1 MGVPY
6 KRLLLNA
13 FSRVAWLT
21 WSWLH
26 GLQENPRSFSPLRS
40 NSPLPTS
47 LLQQKSR
54 LQTVAQRRS
63 KKAQAARCIQSH
75 WGIRQVQWTAGC
87 KSSTEGQDRWLWPF
101 PLSTLPSRTSPQ
113 CLQHSLIVL
122 VLSRRASLVRT
133 YWRCCQCA
141 LVAPFCGRWALSNT
155 IPTNDTQLPLNP
167 HRSMRTCAVL
177 IRTDENRAASQSC
190 RASSLTLQQ
199 NVASKHKHTV
209 VLCSLYIAVQC
220 FYSVWFTPPR
230 LPRHI
235 VQSKWNR
242 RVRPISRWQQ
252 WKKGGTQ
259 RS

>member
-1 MGVPY
+1 MDCRKTQEAFRLCEVTRPCRPAFCSRKAGSRQSLKGVARKPKQLGVLGATGESDKYSGLLAANRAPKDKTGDSGHSPY
-6 KRLLLNA
+6 QPFPHEHHPNA
-13 FSRVAWLT
+13 YSILWLCSFSRVV
-21 WSWLH
+21 
-26 GLQENPRSFSPLRS
+26 P
-40 NSPLPTS
+40 
-47 LLQQKSR
+47 
-54 LQTVAQRRS
+54 
-63 KKAQAARCIQSH
+63 
-75 WGIRQVQWTAGC
+75 
-87 KSSTEGQDRWLWPF
+87 
-101 PLSTLPSRTSPQ
+101 
-113 CLQHSLIVL
+113 
-122 VLSRRASLVRT
+122 LVRT

-155 IPTNDTQLPLNP
+155 TPTNDTQLPLNP

-242 RVRPISRWQQ
+242 RVRPISLWQQ